1 MLLKSNRFDSLMGPI
16 IGFEKNIS
24 LPQTSAVGSAF
35 KKLCQ
40 FFVVFRFLLITVIC
54 RHTCGCAKKK
64 SHDFMDRLEKHFAFK
79 TCFAQWGGMHG
90 TSVELVFLKA
100 FLSGSLLGIIQ
111 TNPLCHGGQ
120 DVFFPRT
127 CFSGNR

>member
-40 FFVVFRFLLITVIC
+40 FLVVFRLLLITVIC

-90 TSVELVFLKA
+90 TSLELVSLKA
-100 FLSGSLLGIIQ
+100 FLSGVFIGCNSDKPIVPWWPG
-111 TNPLCHGGQ
+111 C
-120 DVFFPRT
+120 FFPK
-127 CFSGNR
+127 NLLQW